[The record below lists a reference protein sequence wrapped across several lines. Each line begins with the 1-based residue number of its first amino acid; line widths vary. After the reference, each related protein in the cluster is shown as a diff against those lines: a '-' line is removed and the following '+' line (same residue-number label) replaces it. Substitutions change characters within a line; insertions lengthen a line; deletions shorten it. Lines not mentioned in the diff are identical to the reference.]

1 MILGILLW
9 SGVFGDVLGC
19 FYNAESQCVITW
31 LNWVSKFTTEYSV
44 GWCLPG
50 CYSILHNR
58 FTFFTSPV
66 QITTGARIAKACVF
80 APSSGFW
87 GLFGTELT
95 TKFFK
100 LQFLLVPSPIIV
112 FPHSLL
118 LLTLADVSWWSYLSD
133 IGKLQWRLKC
143 GRDFESGVCSRFWG
157 WSLVLF
163 SFEAEVWS
171 RFWSWISI
179 CLWYYINV
187 VTLVRAF
194 NPNKTKT

>member
-1 MILGILLW
+1 MCNYSVELSIQIHNR
-9 SGVFGDVLGC
+9 VLG
-19 FYNAESQCVITW
+19 W
-31 LNWVSKFTTEYSV
+31 LVSTRLLLNSTQ
-44 GWCLPG
+44 
-50 CYSILHNR
+50 NR

-118 LLTLADVSWWSYLSD
+118 LLTLADVSRWSYLSD

-157 WSLVLF
+157 WSLVLKLRIGQD
-163 SFEAEVWS
+163 FEAGFRS
-171 RFWSWISI
+171 ACDI
-179 CLWYYINV
+179 
-187 VTLVRAF
+187 T
-194 NPNKTKT
+194 